1 MPDSANKEHWREH
14 LVGLGVLKQA
24 DETADF
30 FSSGNQI
37 QATIKI
43 RARHNFQLILIRISA
58 TSVEQYIAIIFKRLC
73 PTLI

>member
-1 MPDSANKEHWREH
+1 MPNSENKEHWREH

-24 DETADF
+24 DNKPDF

-43 RARHNFQLILIRISA
+43 RARHNFQPILA
-58 TSVEQYIAIIFKRLC
+58 KNPTFFYRLVDFHR
-73 PTLI
+73 PEIQHQNVP